1 MTNSNLKFGFGFSAV
16 NDSVKA
22 SAVEVKPQM
31 IVRSTDGAFTLTA
44 PAAKA
49 LGIAPGDYVMFMN
62 NIDQIEAAIAAKNPD
77 IVKFA
82 EDNGLS
88 LDTKADVDSIVSSL
102 TQWVIAKGIAK
113 KKANGTPMMCS
124 VRMTKADKAAWLKEN
139 MAAFVADN
147 RDELITKYELS
158 AEATDE
164 EIASNVS
171 VDDVASPLVE
181 DFKGCK
187 VATTSSATGVGVQV
201 NFTYAALWNQLKAD
215 LEDKKSKNRIFDV
228 DLDTTIN
235 TVVNNGFEDVDVVA
249 YPINFAEDVDP
260 MRRGENKD

>member
-1 MTNSNLKFGFGFSAV
+1 M
-16 NDSVKA
+16 
-22 SAVEVKPQM
+22 
-31 IVRSTDGAFTLTA
+31 
-44 PAAKA
+44 
-49 LGIAPGDYVMFMN
+49 
-62 NIDQIEAAIAAKNPD
+62 
-77 IVKFA
+77 
-82 EDNGLS
+82 
-88 LDTKADVDSIVSSL
+88 
-102 TQWVIAKGIAK
+102 
-113 KKANGTPMMCS
+113 
-124 VRMTKADKAAWLKEN
+124 
-139 MAAFVADN
+139 
-147 RDELITKYELS
+147 
-158 AEATDE
+158 
-164 EIASNVS
+164 
-171 VDDVASPLVE
+171 E